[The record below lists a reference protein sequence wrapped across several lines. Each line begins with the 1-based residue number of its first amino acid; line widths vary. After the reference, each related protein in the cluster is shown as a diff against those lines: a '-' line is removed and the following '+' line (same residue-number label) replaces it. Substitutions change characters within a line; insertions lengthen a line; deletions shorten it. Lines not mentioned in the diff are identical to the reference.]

1 MSESGASPEHD
12 DPMTELSTDGVN
24 AGPMLVFGDGTE
36 TELLKFCEKAFVDP
50 ESARVGSKA
59 LINAFDDNGLW
70 LASLIQPAHLVAE
83 LRQSCNLLTT
93 LIVTQWTRQGET
105 HKLTRLGEA
114 LLDARPPLESHEGGQ
129 MMAVL
134 AGLLGILRPQR
145 AQRLLEACRHLLRDS
160 VDHRLIQDAKEWTAV
175 GRILEKLH
183 PEDRIFWNRR
193 LREPD
198 GGWEWESAEAR
209 AALRKLVPL
218 LPNDD
223 ETDVSKFHDVVPGCW
238 WDLVRDGTLQ
248 SASPG
253 APKASPSPT
262 PAARLADA
270 PRSASFSQGLFS
282 GLAAAGITVGG
293 LWFAGML
300 STGSKQAPLVVDR
313 GPTTSAA
320 PEMKAPVVQTPVL
333 EPAAPQA
340 QPVFTPPTAPVVVQA
355 PEPGKATSTPASSSP
370 EVAEKASEVSDSLRR
385 LQALLGPDA
394 AAKTV
399 APSTPTASAPS
410 TEPAE
415 VRKPIV
421 QTAGTAPAQPTQAVS
436 LEALAASSG
445 PSKPSARKLYA
456 EHFATT
462 HAHLKRVHTLARDGT
477 PRESESLIQGRS
489 ASVAYGSPEHVDLI
503 RWLVLDPPERPE
515 IRTTVTKLALRV
527 IPPDELVHMLELCQ
541 YPGSP
546 NQEEARQC
554 ADWLLT
560 LNEAML
566 SPAQQQKLKWLT
578 VANRP

>member
-12 DPMTELSTDGVN
+12 DPMTGLSTDGGN

-70 LASLIQPAHLVAE
+70 LASLVQPQHLVAE

-160 VDHRLIQDAKEWTAV
+160 VDHRLIQDAKEWTAL

-198 GGWEWESAEAR
+198 AGWEWESAEAR

-238 WDLVRDGTLQ
+238 WDLVRDNTLQ
-248 SASPG
+248 PAVPG
-253 APKASPSPT
+253 TPKAPPAPA
-262 PAARLADA
+262 PAARPADA
-270 PRSASFSQGLFS
+270 PRSASFAQGLFA
-282 GLAAAGITVGG
+282 GVAAAAMTVGG

-300 STGSKQAPLVVDR
+300 STGSKQAHLVVDR
-313 GPTTSAA
+313 GPVTPQPNGPAA
-320 PEMKAPVVQTPVL
+320 AAIPEPV
-333 EPAAPQA
+333 APQA
-340 QPVFTPPTAPVVVQA
+340 QRVSTPAAAPVVAQV
-355 PEPGKATSTPASSSP
+355 PEPEKAAGAPAIASP
-370 EVAEKASEVSDSLRR
+370 DVAEKATEVSDSLRR

-394 AAKTV
+394 AAKP
-399 APSTPTASAPS
+399 ASPSPPATGEPA

-421 QTAGTAPAQPTQAVS
+421 QTAGAAPAQPTQAVS
-436 LEALAASSG
+436 LEELASSSG
-445 PSKPSARKLYA
+445 PSKSSARKLYT
-456 EHFATT
+456 EYFAST

-489 ASVAYGSPEHVDLI
+489 ANVAYGSPEHVDLI

-527 IPPDELVHMLELCQ
+527 IPPDELVNMLELCQ